1 MLMKGLPLSVI
12 DVLGLSEPEAL
23 REALELND
31 IEELELSVAD
41 ALIDWLLEELSVA
54 DALIDWLL
62 EELSVLEAWID
73 GLVV

>member
-41 ALIDWLLEELSVA
+41 ALIDWLLEELSV
-54 DALIDWLL
+54 
-62 EELSVLEAWID
+62 LEAWID

>member
-1 MLMKGLPLSVI
+1 MLMEGLLLSVI

-23 REALELND
+23 MEALELND

-41 ALIDWLLEELSVA
+41 ALMDWLLEELF
-54 DALIDWLL
+54 
-62 EELSVLEAWID
+62 VLEAWID